1 MSSDLVDHLRRCAED
16 PMWPDHCEMSKRA
29 VRAAADRI
37 EALEA
42 ALAKAVE
49 ALRPF
54 AETEPVNIWRETDE
68 DAGNYVLTENQFR
81 AARAAMPDT
90 ESRDEPTA

>member
-1 MSSDLVDHLRRCAED
+1 MSDLVEELRSLATSLKRPGGKESRITKVCA
-16 PMWPDHCEMSKRA
+16 R
-29 VRAAADRI
+29 AADRI

-54 AETEPVNIWRETDE
+54 AETEPVNIWREMDE

-81 AARAAMPDT
+81 AARAAMPET
-90 ESRDEPTA
+90 ESRDES